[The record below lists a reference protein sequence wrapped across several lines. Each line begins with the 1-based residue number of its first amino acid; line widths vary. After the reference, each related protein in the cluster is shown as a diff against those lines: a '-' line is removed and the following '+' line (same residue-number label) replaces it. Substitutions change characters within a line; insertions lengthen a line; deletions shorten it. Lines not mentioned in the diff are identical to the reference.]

1 MKVFTK
7 IDDPRH
13 GWLKVPL
20 KEVSTSGADISS
32 YSFRDEEHAY
42 LEEDCDM
49 HRFLVS
55 AGHLVDKK
63 LKVQIQTEYQEDCF
77 IRDLP
82 RF

>member
-1 MKVFTK
+1 MKVYTK
-7 IDDPRH
+7 IEDPGH

-49 HRFLVS
+49 YQFLIS
-55 AGHLVDKK
+55 AGHLVDKE
-63 LKVQIQTEYQEDCF
+63 LKVEIQTEHHEVCF
-77 IRDLP
+77 IRNLQ